1 MAHLALSSQSARN
14 GRCFSSICIKTI
26 ATIGSPFYKK
36 KESAKCVNY
45 AMSFFYVTFAIR
57 PFALSPLTMGSIIRM
72 AVRVSSLSTSN
83 AVFENASLVILS
95 GSLYIL
101 SHSRDRNE
109 SQTVVARTQL
119 ESEFGPIRQII
130 ALKFAHIRKKQ

>member
-1 MAHLALSSQSARN
+1 MSAMRSV
-14 GRCFSSICIKTI
+14 C
-26 ATIGSPFYKK
+26 AT
-36 KESAKCVNY
+36 
-45 AMSFFYVTFAIR
+45 
-57 PFALSPLTMGSIIRM
+57 
-72 AVRVSSLSTSN
+72 SLP
-83 AVFENASLVILS
+83 NASLVILS

-101 SHSRDRNE
+101 SYCRDRNE